1 MPVSAVRVGAIR
13 FLFSVLVVLCLDVRS
28 AVADGG
34 SDVRV
39 LIDIS
44 GSMRQNDPDN
54 LRRPALRMLAG
65 LLQPGTRAGV
75 WTFARWVNNLV
86 PVADVDKPWKAR
98 VQSLSEQIG
107 SPGQFTNIEMVL
119 DEASRD
125 WIGTPGTQA
134 RHLVLLTD
142 GMVDISKRL
151 EDNAS
156 SRGRI
161 LDELL
166 PRLQGAGV
174 KIHTI
179 ALSGRADHELMER
192 LAGESGGWY
201 QQVAVADELQRAF
214 LRMFETVGA
223 PDAVPLQDNRF
234 TVDGSIS
241 EATVLAFSRP
251 DSAPVVLHAPSGE
264 TFTDSDLPAGVA
276 WYRDQGYDLI
286 TIASPQ
292 PGEWR
297 LQADLDPDNRV
308 MVVTDLKLQVS
319 EVPRHL
325 AVGEEITVEAHLSNH
340 GELVSRPAFLRLLE
354 VRAAASSDGEARDI
368 SVDEG
373 AGADAQARAGRF
385 QIRYRDSV
393 ARPSVELLVA
403 VESPTFMREKRLRLA
418 IHEPFDAR
426 IEQTAEG
433 PVLSVKTD
441 TAVLRPDV
449 RIEAWQQDPQGQRQ
463 LLEGAVN
470 TNGEWTAAL
479 GDPGAPVYLEA
490 AATTRQGKP
499 VDHRVGPLTAPGVEL
514 PVPVTQEPVAES
526 PSAAPGAETPAA
538 EPVPAAQA
546 VAATSP
552 DPGWLMPAILFGGL
566 NLLLLLTA
574 GGWWYLRRRAKRGES
589 DSELLLIDA
598 GAAVQG
604 AAETPVRE
612 DAA

>member
-13 FLFSVLVVLCLDVRS
+13 CLFSVLVALCLDVGPV
-28 AVADGG
+28 AADGG

-75 WTFARWVNNLV
+75 WTFARWVDNLV
-86 PVADVDKPWKAR
+86 PVADVDKAWKAR
-98 VQSLSEQIG
+98 VQSLSKQIG
-107 SPGQFTNIEMVL
+107 SPGQFTNIETVL

-125 WIGTPGTQA
+125 WIGTPGTRA

-142 GMVDISKRL
+142 GMVDVSKRAD
-151 EDNAS
+151 DNAK
-156 SRGRI
+156 SRSRI
-161 LDELL
+161 LGELL
-166 PRLQGAGV
+166 PRLQDAGV

-192 LAGESGGWY
+192 LAGDSGGWY

-241 EATVLAFSRP
+241 EATVLVFSRP
-251 DSAPVVLHAPSGE
+251 DSAPVVLHAPSGDA
-264 TFTDSDLPAGVA
+264 FTDSDLPAGVA

-286 TIASPQ
+286 TLATPE

-319 EVPRHL
+319 EVPSHL
-325 AVGEEITVEAHLSNH
+325 AVGEEIAVKAHLSNH

-354 VRAAASSDGEARDI
+354 LRAAATADGEARDL

-373 AGADAQARAGRF
+373 PGADAQARAGRF
-385 QIRYRDSV
+385 HIRYGDSV

-418 IHEPFDAR
+418 IREPFDVR
-426 IEQTAEG
+426 IEQTAKG
-433 PVLSVKTD
+433 PVLKVTADS
-441 TAVLRPDV
+441 AVLRPDV
-449 RIEAWQQDPQGQRQ
+449 RIEAWQQNPQAQRKV
-463 LLEGAVN
+463 LEGVAD

-490 AATTRQGKP
+490 SATTRLGKP
-499 VDHRVGPLTAPGVEL
+499 VDRRLGPLMAPGVEPPA
-514 PVPVTQEPVAES
+514 PVPQAPVAE
-526 PSAAPGAETPAA
+526 PAAPGAEAPVA
-538 EPVPAAQA
+538 EPVPAAQP
-546 VAATSP
+546 VVATSP
-552 DPGWLMPAILFGGL
+552 EPSWRLPAILFGGL
-566 NLLLLLTA
+566 NLLLLA
-574 GGWWYLRRRAKRGES
+574 IGGWWYLRRRAKREAS
-589 DSELLLIDA
+589 DSEHLLIDA

-604 AAETPVRE
+604 AAETPLRE